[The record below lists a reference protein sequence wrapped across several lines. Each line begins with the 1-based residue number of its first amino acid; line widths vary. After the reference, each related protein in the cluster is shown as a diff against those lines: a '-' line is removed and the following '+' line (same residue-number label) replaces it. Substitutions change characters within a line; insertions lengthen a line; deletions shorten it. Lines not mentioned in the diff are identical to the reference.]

1 MREGPLGGGEGRSV
15 GGGEPRPSVKREGR
29 GAQGRR
35 MAESRG
41 FVSQMGTSTHEGSGL
56 VEAKASTGRGYEV
69 NPSSWRQMYV
79 DTSTSTFFRPPS
91 PHEMSNG
98 GNDTSHL
105 RSLRPR
111 PPSLHYSLLFIP
123 LGLPLIYSTPP
134 GVFPLPAPFESPL
147 CLKPTSFAPPPV
159 PLASSTSLPSLPRL
173 PLLTLSAPSLPTKIR
188 PAPSGSGYGRSY
200 QHPAPSQPPSNG
212 EVSLRHQTFQHGKA
226 GRCSLDI
233 FSGGTDDE
241 HNNVPIS
248 SALKEYGTSSRRQM
262 LMW

>member
-147 CLKPTSFAPPPV
+147 CLKPTSFAPPPG
-159 PLASSTSLPSLPRL
+159 PISQQHLSPLPSTPAIIDTQCPVAAHQNPPSSFWIGIWQELPT
-173 PLLTLSAPSLPTKIR
+173 PSALSAPQQWRGEFAPPNF
-188 PAPSGSGYGRSY
+188 PAWESGTV
-200 QHPAPSQPPSNG
+200 QP
-212 EVSLRHQTFQHGKA
+212 
-226 GRCSLDI
+226 
-233 FSGGTDDE
+233 
-241 HNNVPIS
+241 
-248 SALKEYGTSSRRQM
+248 
-262 LMW
+262 